1 MSKKHTFLAIVG
13 ALSLW
18 GTVLPARAME
28 LLWTTG
34 FFHARAYG
42 LLTPDWISAGFRALT
57 AAVKYFLGDDT
68 ALVAELVWDDS
79 SSSGGC
85 GGCYGGK
92 PSASADLKLSASL
105 EDISLSEDVYGTKG
119 YVAQST
125 VTELTEKIIK
135 DIMRE
140 KASLDQLSEE
150 GQRVYYKAQQ
160 RSIQAVT
167 DALMMKKAYGELK
180 GIVSALPTDFSN
192 YSAAASSIASRRL
205 ILDELL
211 ALKKRVIAARLR
223 TKAQTMEIDSINT
236 EALTVPPELPGGDE
250 PGDEPNKDDEGPN
263 DPEKGDDSDDSGEVN
278 PPAGGDDE
286 GGDEGGHG
294 GDNLPWSHNET
305 GDQDDNTGSYQAP
318 GSFRRVQGLRGQTR
332 SSGDVNSNVRGSREN
347 LGYKK

>member
-18 GTVLPARAME
+18 GAVLPAWAVPE
-28 LLWTTG
+28 TDFHG
-34 FFHARAYG
+34 QFFA
-42 LLTPDWISAGFRALT
+42 LIPDWISAGFRALT

-160 RSIQAVT
+160 RSIQAMT
-167 DALMMKKAYGELK
+167 DALMMKKAYVELK
-180 GIVSALPTDFSN
+180 GIVAALPTDFSN

-236 EALTVPPELPGGDE
+236 EALTVPPELPGGTEDE
-250 PGDEPNKDDEGPN
+250 PKDDPKKDDEGPK
-263 DPEKGDDSDDSGEVN
+263 DPEKGDDSDDVGVIN
-278 PPAGGDDE
+278 PPI
-286 GGDEGGHG
+286 EGGHG
-294 GDNLPWSHNET
+294 SGNLPWSHNET
-305 GDQDDNTGSYQAP
+305 GDQDDEQSVAGSYQAP
-318 GSFRRVQGLRGQTR
+318 GSFRRVQGLRAGQAR
-332 SSGDVNSNVRGSREN
+332 YQSSGGVDSNVRGSRED
-347 LGYKK
+347 LDYKK